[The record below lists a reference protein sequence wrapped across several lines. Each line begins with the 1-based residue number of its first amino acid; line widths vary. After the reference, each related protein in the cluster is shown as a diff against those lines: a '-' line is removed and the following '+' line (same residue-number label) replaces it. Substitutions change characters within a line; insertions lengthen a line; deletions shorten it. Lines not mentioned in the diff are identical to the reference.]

1 MSPSETTAT
10 YPVVMLR
17 HRRTLADTI
26 RYDGTEHC
34 RMAIRDWVLG
44 NGGTAE
50 IRHDGDGGDLV
61 VLTRHRWVF
70 VRSGQWVLHA
80 TTGHGEAEFWP
91 VDPDVVDFRY
101 EPAGGHDHGA
111 VLSREQTDAIGRWVE
126 DVRRL
131 VIPGAEDVV
140 MLGELERALD
150 VIGQLVAS
158 VESLR

>member
-34 RMAIRDWVLG
+34 RMAIHDWIVG
-44 NGGTAE
+44 NGGNCE
-50 IRHDGDGGDLV
+50 LRPDGGLLV
-61 VLTRHRWVF
+61 VTRHRTVF
-70 VRSGQWVLHA
+70 VRPGQWVLHA

-91 VDPDVVDFRY
+91 VDADVVDFRY

-111 VLSREQTDAIGRWVE
+111 VLTRDQTDSIGRWVE

-131 VIPGAEDVV
+131 VIDRGPAGDGI
-140 MLGELERALD
+140 MMGELERALD
-150 VIGQLVAS
+150 VVGQLVAS